1 MTFSPTTANYDKLVS
16 GDLGRN
22 VLFSNFAL
30 IMSLHFD
37 ALVEFVIE
45 MLRSYLDEKVD
56 AKTTEIFEELRNF
69 LTMRGTQAFSDNADP
84 IVTGQFKYNW
94 YKWGI
99 ERENRL
105 GDVEFAAPSDISF
118 EYDANQMHERT
129 DFFQRYGNTPAA
141 MAKMVSSIRQERLFR
156 SVSLGKGTKKK
167 EKEMKQR
174 LKSTSENS
182 LDRSLARE

>member
-1 MTFSPTTANYDKLVS
+1 
-16 GDLGRN
+16 
-22 VLFSNFAL
+22 
-30 IMSLHFD
+30 MSLHFD

-141 MAKMVSSIRQERLFR
+141 MAKMVSSIRQDVCSAV
-156 SVSLGKGTKKK
+156 SV
-167 EKEMKQR
+167 
-174 LKSTSENS
+174 
-182 LDRSLARE
+182 LAREQKRKRKK